1 MELNHIQ
8 PALQQFADHLEQIVL
23 KNRAVRDDF
32 KNRMGH
38 RHLSAR
44 QLSLLEEFASATFA
58 EELRAGDPN
67 WWAAFTDYMKKT
79 MTVLKMDFPD
89 LQQLALMEMIVMT
102 EWTTQSFAKIL
113 NVHTNAAPPAFPA
126 NPQEITTV
134 PILLSYLEYSLIP
147 AMTRELEVS
156 LDYSHGKIEA
166 LLWHRAEELIRD
178 HIPGFET
185 LRFVPDEIRAEDH
198 LLLTL

>member
-32 KNRMGH
+32 KNRMDH
-38 RHLSAR
+38 RHLSSR

-58 EELRAGDPN
+58 EELRARDPH
-67 WWAAFTDYMKKT
+67 WWHAFTDYMKKT
-79 MTVLKMDFPD
+79 ITILKMDFPD
-89 LQQLALMEMIVMT
+89 LQQLALTEMIVMT

-113 NVHTNAAPPAFPA
+113 NVRTNTAVPSFPA
-126 NPQEITTV
+126 KPEEITTIPV
-134 PILLSYLEYSLIP
+134 LLSYLEYSMLP
-147 AMTRELEVS
+147 AMMRELELS
-156 LDYSHGKIEA
+156 MDYSHGKVEA

-178 HIPGFET
+178 HIPGFDT
-185 LRFVPDEIRAEDH
+185 LSFAPDEVRTEDS
-198 LLLTL
+198 LSLSL